1 MTIFI
6 DSDCIK
12 INLKDLSSEVT
23 DVVKSLIPLF
33 HGSQQWL
40 IQQSLED

>member
-1 MTIFI
+1 MKYDPFI
-6 DSDCIK
+6 DYDCIK
-12 INLKDLSSEVT
+12 INLKDVREV
-23 DVVKSLIPLF
+23 VESPIPLF